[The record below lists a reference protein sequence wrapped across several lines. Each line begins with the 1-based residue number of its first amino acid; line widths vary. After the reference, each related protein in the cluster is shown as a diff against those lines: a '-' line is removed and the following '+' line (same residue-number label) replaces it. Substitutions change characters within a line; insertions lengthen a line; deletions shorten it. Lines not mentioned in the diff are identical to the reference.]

1 MGNLLYMG
9 ILNMITVRQ
18 LIAITICL
26 HFQRAVFFSFNGFDI
41 LLVVYW
47 VARHEFTHNKSQVRV
62 TSSSHEPSSSQDPS
76 FHFCDFFLLFIS
88 YGCYFRLHN
97 DVLVANRKNYKC
109 LVCNIAIFFI
119 IDRLSHYCYDSLSLY
134 KDIPHTY
141 LMKFLRRLT
150 PVFAYTWNRDS
161 ISAAEKARGEGL
173 FKYPLLNRHFVYF
186 HRTPKIK
193 CNASRTYSLR
203 GRNVDSHVIFLSN
216 TIAR

>member
-1 MGNLLYMG
+1 MCMSNSGCRNIWQVFTQRSL
-9 ILNMITVRQ
+9 
-18 LIAITICL
+18 LIARVES
-26 HFQRAVFFSFNGFDI
+26 RAKFESGSIFSFF
-41 LLVVYW
+41 
-47 VARHEFTHNKSQVRV
+47 
-62 TSSSHEPSSSQDPS
+62 
-76 FHFCDFFLLFIS
+76 DFFLLFIS

-150 PVFAYTWNRDS
+150 PVFAYTWSRDY
-161 ISAAEKARGEGL
+161 ISAAGKARGEGV
-173 FKYPLLNRHFVYF
+173 FKYPLLNQLLNRHLVYF

-193 CNASRTYSLR
+193 CTASRTYSLR